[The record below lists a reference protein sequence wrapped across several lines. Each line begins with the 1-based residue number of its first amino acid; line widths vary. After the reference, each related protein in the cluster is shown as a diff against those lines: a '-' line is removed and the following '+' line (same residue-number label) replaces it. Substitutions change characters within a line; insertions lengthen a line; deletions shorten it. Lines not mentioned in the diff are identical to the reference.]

1 MAQTSWPF
9 ENADTTETQYSQLFN
24 RLKSSG
30 VADVPSGTGLKVTG
44 DSSGMNVKVASGF
57 AIVRGFAYNSTA
69 TETLTISASSS
80 NPRIDLVV
88 LRLDPSVNSTVLAVL
103 TGTPAV
109 SPTAPTPTQTET
121 GIYELPIGQ
130 VNVPSLATTIAAGNV
145 VDIRPLLSD
154 GIGIWTTAQR
164 PAGRVG
170 QFGWNVDLGDLERYD
185 GSAWAK
191 YAPTAINAA
200 NITTGTLS
208 NDRLSGVPA
217 DKLVGGTVA
226 TAGQFLATNMSNSV
240 VGIAGPSLWNVAYTN
255 PSVTT
260 TFTTSGCDLSL
271 TSNSAYLVTVTS
283 QIEAVAANTTATIRF
298 SNDATNTDYVIYLP
312 AGAAGTL
319 TFSVY
324 VGASIGT
331 TKALKTRCKV
341 STGSGIQFTT
351 QMNALGVN

>member
-9 ENADTTETQYSQLFN
+9 ENADTTETQFSQLFN

-30 VADVPSGTGLKVTG
+30 VAGYPAGTDLKVTG
-44 DSSGMNVKVASGF
+44 DSSGMNVKVAAGF

-88 LRLDPSVNSTVLAVL
+88 LRLDPSVNTTVLAVL

-109 SPTAPTPTQTET
+109 SPVAPLPNQTEAA
-121 GIYELPIGQ
+121 IYEMPIGQ
-130 VNVPSLATTIAAGNV
+130 VNVPSLATTISAGNV

-154 GIGIWTTAQR
+154 GVGIWTTAQR
-164 PAGRVG
+164 PVGHVG

-185 GSAWAK
+185 GTTWAK
-191 YAPTAINAA
+191 YSPTAVNAA
-200 NITTGTLS
+200 NITTGTLPS
-208 NDRLSGVPA
+208 SRLSGVPA
-217 DKLVGGTVA
+217 DVLVGGTVA
-226 TAGQFLATNMSNSV
+226 TAGQFLATNMSNAVYGV
-240 VGIAGPSLWNVAYTN
+240 VPPYLYPVSYTN

-260 TFTTSGCDLSL
+260 TFTTSGCDASVS
-271 TSNSAYLVTVTS
+271 TNSQYLIFVTS
-283 QIEAVAANTTATIRF
+283 QIEAVATATTATIRF
-298 SNDATNTDYVIYLP
+298 SNDSTNTDYQIYLP

-319 TFSVY
+319 SFTAY
-324 VGASIGT
+324 VGTSVGT
-331 TKALKTRCKV
+331 TKTFKTRCKV

-351 QMNALGVN
+351 TMNVLGLY